1 MNSKIHIMTV
11 HYRSSRWLDLQLK
24 KINKHCKNFKIYTIY
39 NKMDKMS
46 SYKKYFDYCKL
57 GRVRKKGVSFEGIPR
72 KSWNHWTKL
81 NNLTRKVVNNG
92 DTKDDDILIWIDCD
106 AFPVADVNDFI
117 ETKLKEFEFFAIN
130 RKELNN
136 SVIPHPSFAGC
147 KVKFWKKHNLSWEG
161 IPHARIGKETH
172 DTGGKIYEMLT
183 KNKID
188 WYKLNLSHTLTPH
201 QYYFVV
207 YDSLIYHHGAGTRS
221 KRYMHG
227 VSVDMPKLFQD
238 IQKDNFDFYK
248 KVNEQ

>member
-1 MNSKIHIMTV
+1 
-11 HYRSSRWLDLQLK
+11 
-24 KINKHCKNFKIYTIY
+24 
-39 NKMDKMS
+39 MDKMS

-57 GRVRKKGVSFEGIPR
+57 GRVRKKGVSFGGIPV
-72 KSWNHWTKL
+72 KSYNHWTKL
-81 NNLTRKVVNNG
+81 NKLTNMVVNDVSTNNN
-92 DTKDDDILIWIDCD
+92 DILIWLDCD
-106 AFPVADVNDFI
+106 AFPVTDVNDFI
-117 ETKLKEFEFFAIN
+117 ESKLKEYEFFAIN
-130 RKELNN
+130 RKEMNN

-147 KVKFWKKHNLSWEG
+147 KVELWKKFNLSWEG
-161 IPHARIGKETH
+161 IPYAPCGNETH
-172 DTGGKIYEMLT
+172 DTGGKMYEILQ

-227 VSVDMPKLFQD
+227 VSVDVPKLFQD